1 MNHYTQYYQNTTN
14 SRAQAFTDVKDRTD
28 DPFWL
33 LEDDLFPSAAGNELD
48 A

>member
-1 MNHYTQYYQNTTN
+1 MNHHTQYYQNTTN
-14 SRAQAFTDVKDRTD
+14 SQAQTFTHVKDRT

-48 A
+48 V